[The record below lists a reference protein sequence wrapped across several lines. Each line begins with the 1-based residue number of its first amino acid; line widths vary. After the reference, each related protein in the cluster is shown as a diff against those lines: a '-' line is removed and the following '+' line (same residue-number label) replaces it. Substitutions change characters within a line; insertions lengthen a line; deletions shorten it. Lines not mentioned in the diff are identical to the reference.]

1 MFLSANFKKNILETL
16 PEFFTLFAN
25 LTFNR
30 PTIAG
35 IVELVIFAILIIMS
49 ALVSGSEVA
58 FFSLN
63 PKNLDYLKK
72 SSQKSH
78 KRILKLL
85 EKPDYLLATILIS
98 NNFINITIVVL
109 STYITASMIEFH
121 SEALKFAFEAIL
133 VTFIIL
139 LFGEIIPKIYANKY
153 KLRFAAL
160 MASPLNFAG
169 KLFLPLCLLLVR
181 YSNIVNKKMQKK
193 DKLVM
198 SDISYAIDITSGHT
212 QNEKKILK
220 SVVNF
225 SNIEVREIMTPRVD
239 VVTVNYNDKLSN
251 VKQIISK
258 NEFSRLPVIKDSL
271 DNIAGILYI
280 KDLVKI
286 LTKDNY
292 YEWQK
297 YIKPAYFVP
306 ENKKIDDLL
315 QEFRNKKIHIAVV
328 SDEYG
333 GFSGIITLEDI
344 IEEIVGEINDEFD
357 LPEDL
362 ISKTGENKYIVDG
375 KLLLNDFEKYLNL
388 PENFFAEI
396 KGDAET
402 IAGLLLEIK
411 GEFPKIQQ
419 NIFYKNLKF
428 TILEINKRRIVKV
441 KVTLTNQ

>member
-1 MFLSANFKKNILETL
+1 MFLPANLKKNILETL